1 MIQRKNWNSWSAWK
15 EMIIGNLKMINYA
28 KKSEIDNFNV
38 HVSWN
43 SIQAFFDISLN
54 FPRFCMLYDV
64 FTVL

>member
-1 MIQRKNWNSWSAWK
+1 
-15 EMIIGNLKMINYA
+15 MIIGNLKMINYA

-54 FPRFCMLYDV
+54 FPRFCKLYDV

>member
-1 MIQRKNWNSWSAWK
+1 
-15 EMIIGNLKMINYA
+15 MIIGNLKMINYA

-54 FPRFCMLYDV
+54 FSRFCMLYDV